1 MKRKVAVTG
10 LGIIS
15 PCGNTIDAFSV
26 NLMAGKSGVRKI
38 SSAYSSLLS
47 VKIAAEV
54 DFNPLDYFTKRQVS
68 TMDRVNQFALAAASQ
83 AWKDS
88 GPSLE
93 AKEKERAGVFIG
105 SGMGGGNTIEDLYD
119 QLFKQDAKRV
129 RPLTV
134 LMVMNNASASYIS
147 IEYGL
152 SGPCLTLSNACSSS
166 ANAIGEA
173 FRQIRDGYVDVMVA
187 GGAEAFLTYGGFRS
201 WESLRVLAVE
211 DPEDSS
217 KSCKPFSKNR
227 SGLVLGEG
235 AAVVVL
241 EEMERAIRRG
251 ALIHAEIVGYG
262 STSDA
267 FHIAKPSFEEQARAM
282 SEALKEAGLFP
293 EEIDYINAH
302 GTATQLNDLLETQAI
317 KKVFGDCACR
327 VPVSSTKAMHG
338 HTMGAGGAIE
348 FIVSLLAI
356 KNQAVPPTIN
366 LDQPDPE
373 CDLDY
378 VPNMGR
384 EEVKVNTVMSNS
396 FAFGGSNAVLIA
408 RKAEEAAALSS
419 LRESDGRHPRC

>member
-1 MKRKVAVTG
+1 MKRRVAVTG

-15 PCGNTIDAFSV
+15 PCGNHIDDFSL
-26 NLMAGKSGVRKI
+26 NLMAGKSGVRRI

-68 TMDRVNQFALAAASQ
+68 RLDRVNQFALAAASQ

-88 GPSLE
+88 KLSLD
-93 AKEKERAGVFIG
+93 AKEKERAGVYVG
-105 SGMGGGNTIEDLYD
+105 SAMGGGNTIEDLYD
-119 QLFKQDAKRV
+119 QLFRHNADRV
-129 RPLTV
+129 KPLTV
-134 LMVMNNASASYIS
+134 LMIMNSASASHIS
-147 IEYGL
+147 MEYGL
-152 SGPCLTLSNACSSS
+152 LGPCLTLSTACASS

-173 FRQIRDGYVDVMVA
+173 FRQIRDGYVDVMLA

-201 WESLRVLAVE
+201 WEALRVLAVE
-211 DPEDSS
+211 DPEDPS

-227 SGLVLGEG
+227 TGIVMGEG
-235 AAVVVL
+235 AAMVVL
-241 EEMERAIRRG
+241 EEMETAVRRG
-251 ALIHAEIVGYG
+251 ATIYAELMGYG

-267 FHIAKPSFEEQARAM
+267 SHITRPSLEGQARAM
-282 SEALKEAGLFP
+282 AEALKDAGLLP
-293 EEIDYINAH
+293 EDIDYINAH
-302 GTATQLNDLLETQAI
+302 GTATQWNDLLETQAI
-317 KKVFGDCACR
+317 KKVFGDHACKI
-327 VPVSSTKAMHG
+327 PISSTKSMHG
-338 HTMGAGGAIE
+338 HAMGAAGAIE
-348 FIVSLLAI
+348 FVASLLAI

-384 EEVKVNTVMSNS
+384 KGVTVNTVMSNA

-408 RKAEEAAALSS
+408 GKMK
-419 LRESDGRHPRC
+419 G

>member
-1 MKRKVAVTG
+1 MKRRVAVTG

-15 PCGNTIDAFSV
+15 PCGNDIDDFSS
-26 NLMAGKSGVRKI
+26 NLMAGKSGVRRI

-54 DFNPLDYFTKRQVS
+54 DFNPFNYFTKRQVS

-88 GPSLE
+88 EPSLD
-93 AKEKERAGVFIG
+93 AKEKERAGVYIG
-105 SGMGGGNTIEDLYD
+105 CGMGGGSTIEDLYD
-119 QLFKQDAKRV
+119 HLFKHNADRV
-129 RPLTV
+129 KPLTV

-152 SGPCLTLSNACSSS
+152 SGPCLTLSTACASS

-173 FRQIRDGYVDVMVA
+173 FRQVRDGYVDVMLA
-187 GGAEAFLTYGGFRS
+187 GGAEAFMTYGGFRS

-211 DPEDSS
+211 DPEDPS
-217 KSCKPFSKNR
+217 KSCKPFSNNR
-227 SGLVLGEG
+227 SGFVLGEG

-241 EEMERAIRRG
+241 EEMERAVRRG
-251 ALIHAEIVGYG
+251 APIYAELIGYG

-267 FHIAKPSFEEQARAM
+267 GHITRPSLEGQARAM
-282 SEALKEAGLFP
+282 AEALKEAGLSP
-293 EEIDYINAH
+293 QDIDYINAH
-302 GTATQLNDLLETQAI
+302 GTATQWNDLLETQAI
-317 KKVFGDCACR
+317 KKVFDDYACKI
-327 VPVSSTKAMHG
+327 PISSTKSMHG
-338 HTMGAGGAIE
+338 HTMGAAGAIE
-348 FIVSLLAI
+348 FVVSLLAI

-378 VPNMGR
+378 VPNIGR
-384 EEVKVNTVMSNS
+384 KGVKVNTVMSNA
-396 FAFGGSNAVLIA
+396 FAFGGTNAVLIA
-408 RKAEEAAALSS
+408 RKMEE
-419 LRESDGRHPRC
+419 